1 LFSSP
6 GYVRIDYLLRTS
18 DLIKWAYD
26 VANGMEFLA
35 SKKIIHG
42 DLAIRNLLLDAD
54 QNVKITDFGLS
65 KQMYKYM
72 NNYIVKKKVTIHFN

>member
-72 NNYIVKKKVTIHFN
+72 NNYIVKKKVTNHFN